1 MLKPSEQASA
11 TAALVA
17 ELVPKYLDNDLV
29 QVINGGISEMTEV
42 SQLFPMAYTF
52 D

>member
-11 TAALVA
+11 TAVLVA

-29 QVINGGISEMTEV
+29 QVINGGVSEMTKV
-42 SQLFPMAYTF
+42 IQFFPTVYNF